1 RSTSRLGSVRYEQ
14 PAGAVS
20 WAESSETGDHAPVWG
35 GVFTRFEDLDRNS
48 FALVS
53 FDEVSR
59 AVEAQRRAA
68 AQRLEAER
76 RAAHELEIATTV
88 QARLFPQR
96 LPRLRALEY
105 AGACVQTRS

>member
-1 RSTSRLGSVRYEQ
+1 VSARL
-14 PAGAVS
+14 
-20 WAESSETGDHAPVWG
+20 
-35 GVFTRFEDLDRNS
+35 EDVDRNS

-68 AQRLEAER
+68 TEKMEADR
-76 RAAHELEIATTV
+76 RAAHELEIATQV

-96 LPRLRALEY
+96 LPTMRSLTSSRRFWTKY
-105 AGACVQTRS
+105 AGSALRNSVTTSR